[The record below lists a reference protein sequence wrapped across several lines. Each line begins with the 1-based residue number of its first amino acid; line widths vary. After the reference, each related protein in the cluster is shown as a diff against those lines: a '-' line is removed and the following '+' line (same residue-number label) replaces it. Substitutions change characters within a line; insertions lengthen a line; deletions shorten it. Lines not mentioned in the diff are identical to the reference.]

1 MKSKLEKVSNKLLIP
16 ALLLIISCNPN
27 MDTNEQ
33 NKALNEQKL
42 KNASEV
48 VKNSLKIES
57 DLVKEP
63 EAGTN
68 QNTAPILEVE
78 KIESGIQ
85 EFLLKAGVEN
95 ESLIQL
101 EILEETNLAK
111 TEEEIAKIQ
120 EKLLLI
126 GASDEITKE
135 ELNQDVQSLHPT
147 TIEFKILSNTPESF
161 EEQEILKREEEINAS
176 KNEIFEQREKNSS
189 FSEIAKTPPPQN
201 YFPKQNHFPKQ
212 TTHTKQNHFP
222 KQTTHS
228 KQTGNFKTKEYT
240 NKARES
246 LDKALNAIKVLEKSE
261 DFETKN
267 LLKDQVNYENK
278 EKSLLANHSNLEE
291 REKMKNK
298 LLRELER
305 VELIFEDIQDP
316 LGTSTIKQVIDAAR
330 KWQKKENL
338 NQINWDSGS
347 DFHPNPTLYKKSLAR
362 EYEIL
367 AEKFSKVKN
376 EYKNTKEQLK
386 LNFNLKDKNISKI
399 VAATT
404 EFANHLK
411 NLILL
416 VEKNH

>member
-1 MKSKLEKVSNKLLIP
+1 MKSKLEKVLNKLLIP

-63 EAGTN
+63 ETGIN
-68 QNTAPILEVE
+68 QNTAPILEIE
-78 KIESGIQ
+78 KIDSGIQ

-95 ESLIQL
+95 ESLIPL

-126 GASDEITKE
+126 GASDEITTG
-135 ELNQDVQSLHPT
+135 ELDQDAQQSLQPT
-147 TIEFKILSNTPESF
+147 TIEFKILTTTPPESL
-161 EEQEILKREEEINAS
+161 EEQEILKKEEEINAN

-189 FSEIAKTPPPQN
+189 FSEITKTPPQN
-201 YFPKQNHFPKQ
+201 QFPKQ
-212 TTHTKQNHFP
+212 TI
-222 KQTTHS
+222 HS
-228 KQTGNFKTKEYT
+228 KQISNFKSKEYT

-246 LDKALNAIKVLEKSE
+246 LDKALNAIKILEKSG
-261 DFETKN
+261 DFETGN
-267 LLKDQVNYENK
+267 LLKDQENYENK
-278 EKSLLANHSNLEE
+278 AKSLLENHSNLEK
-291 REKMKNK
+291 REKIKNK

-305 VELIFEDIQDP
+305 VELIFEDTKDP
-316 LGTSTIKQVIDAAR
+316 LSTSTIKQVIDAAG

-338 NQINWDSGS
+338 SQINWYLGL
-347 DFHPNPTLYKKSLAR
+347 DFHPNPTLYNKSLAR

-367 AEKFSKVKN
+367 AEKFSKVKK

-386 LNFNLKDKNISKI
+386 LNFNLKDQNISKI
-399 VAATT
+399 VTATT